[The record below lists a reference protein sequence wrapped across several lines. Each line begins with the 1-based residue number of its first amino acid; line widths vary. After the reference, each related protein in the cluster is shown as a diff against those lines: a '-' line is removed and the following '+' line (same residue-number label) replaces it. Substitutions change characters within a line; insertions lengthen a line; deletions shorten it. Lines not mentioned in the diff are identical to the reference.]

1 MAEPSGTRAPDT
13 PRGWWAHRMSTLV
26 RRLLSVLLDPLLELL
41 LPRPCAGCAG
51 PGGPLCTGCHAVL
64 ERRPHRARPRERC
77 PPVWAAGPYSGYHRR
92 VLLAYKEHGDE
103 QLTAPLGERL
113 ACAYRASGWAAPDTL
128 LVPVPGRGPSARH
141 GPVLR
146 LARACAHLAG
156 ESVTGGVAPVL
167 RYRRGARRQ
176 VGLGRA
182 QRLANRVGAF
192 TAAPGPVRARR
203 GLGKR
208 GARVLGG
215 AGPEATGSVREGVER
230 AVPVR
235 GAPGRRGGGRRGT
248 GRGERNRWELHGR
261 RVVVVDDVLTTGATV
276 AEAARALREEGAT
289 VVGALVLAES
299 LRSSGRADFGRW
311 EGSAR
316 RFYKPS

>member
-1 MAEPSGTRAPDT
+1 
-13 PRGWWAHRMSTLV
+13 MSALV

-64 ERRPHRARPRERC
+64 ERRPHRAWPRERC

-113 ACAYRASGWAAPDTL
+113 ASAYRASGWAAPDTL

-167 RYRRGARRQ
+167 RYRRRARRQ

-192 TAAPGPVRARR
+192 TAAPGPLGARR
-203 GLGKR
+203 GLGER
-208 GARVLGG
+208 GARLLGG
-215 AGPEATGSVREGVER
+215 AGPEVAGSVREGVER

-235 GAPGRRGGGRRGT
+235 GTPGRRGR
-248 GRGERNRWELHGR
+248 GRGERNRWELRGR

-299 LRSSGRADFGRW
+299 LRSSGCANFGRW
-311 EGSAR
+311 EGSER

>member
-13 PRGWWAHRMSTLV
+13 PRGWWAHWMSALV

-64 ERRPHRARPRERC
+64 ERRPHRAWPRERC

-113 ACAYRASGWAAPDTL
+113 ASAYRASGWAAPDTL

-167 RYRRGARRQ
+167 RYRRRARRQ

-192 TAAPGPVRARR
+192 TAAPGPLGARR
-203 GLGKR
+203 GLGER
-208 GARVLGG
+208 GARLLGG
-215 AGPEATGSVREGVER
+215 AGPEVAGSVREGVER

-235 GAPGRRGGGRRGT
+235 GTPGRRGR
-248 GRGERNRWELHGR
+248 GRGERNRWELRGR

-299 LRSSGRADFGRW
+299 LRSSGCANFGRW
-311 EGSAR
+311 EGSER